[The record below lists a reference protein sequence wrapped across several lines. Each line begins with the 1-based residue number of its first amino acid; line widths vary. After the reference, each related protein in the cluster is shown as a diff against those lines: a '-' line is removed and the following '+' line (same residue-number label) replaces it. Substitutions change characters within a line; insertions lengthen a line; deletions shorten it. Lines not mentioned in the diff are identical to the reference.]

1 MAIFELTA
9 DAIVKVEET
18 SLVSQGIKERGDLQ
32 RILRTQLATV
42 LPGTYVLAEEF
53 GEWEDARRSIDLL
66 CIDSKANLVVV
77 ELKRTEDGGHME
89 LQAIRYAAMVSKMT
103 FADAIAAHASF
114 LKKLGRNGDDAEA
127 EILKFLEW
135 DESRPTEFAQEV
147 RIVLVSNNFKK
158 EITTAVMWLRD
169 YDLDIE
175 CIRLHSYKLGE
186 KTLLDI
192 QKIVPL
198 PEAAAY
204 QVQLRKKAAEVREA
218 QAGADWSRYDLK
230 AGQNMFYRLYKN
242 QLFLQVVR
250 ALVKYGI
257 SVPEI
262 QKSIAPGKFVGVD
275 GDLSASE
282 FRDRITTMKTPR
294 GAAYDLRRY
303 WLNDNDVFFSDGRTW
318 ALSNQW
324 SLPDIPTLQDLVDR
338 FPQAGIS
345 YSVAAEELE

>member
-1 MAIFELTA
+1 
-9 DAIVKVEET
+9 
-18 SLVSQGIKERGDLQ
+18 
-32 RILRTQLATV
+32 
-42 LPGTYVLAEEF
+42 
-53 GEWEDARRSIDLL
+53 
-66 CIDSKANLVVV
+66 
-77 ELKRTEDGGHME
+77 
-89 LQAIRYAAMVSKMT
+89 
-103 FADAIAAHASF
+103 
-114 LKKLGRNGDDAEA
+114 
-127 EILKFLEW
+127 
-135 DESRPTEFAQEV
+135 V

-218 QAGADWSRYDLK
+218 QAGADWTRYNLK
-230 AGQNMFYRLYKN
+230 VGQSMSYRLYKN

-250 ALVKYGI
+250 ALVKHGI
-257 SVPEI
+257 SVSEI

-275 GDLSASE
+275 GNLSGEE
-282 FRDRITTMKTPR
+282 FRDKISTMKTPR
-294 GAAYDLRRY
+294 GATYDSRRY
-303 WLNDNDVFFSDGRTW
+303 WLNDNDIFFSEGRTW

-324 SLPDIPTLQDLVDR
+324 SLPDLPTLEDLVNR
-338 FPQAGIS
+338 FPQADVS
-345 YSVAAEELE
+345 YSIAEEVE